1 MDKINLNLYGLNFQK
16 QVEKKED
23 ENKAQNKENASVN
36 ADGKKV
42 DSEAIYSAMNLTAAQ
57 NNAAVLGNAL
67 TIDPKKY
74 LDDASIA
81 RIQGS
86 MGEFENK
93 TAEMA
98 NVIAAEFPG
107 ISEAQAL
114 ALAAR
119 ATLQTLE

>member
-23 ENKAQNKENASVN
+23 ENKTQNKENAPVN
-36 ADGKKV
+36 ADSKKV
-42 DSEAIYSAMNLTAAQ
+42 DSEAIYSAMNLSAAQ
-57 NNAAVLGNAL
+57 NKAAVLGSAL

-93 TAEMA
+93 AEEMA
-98 NVIAAEFPG
+98 NVIKAEFPG

-114 ALAAR
+114 ALAAQ
-119 ATLQTLE
+119 ATLQTL